1 MSRKRGSRLHP
12 RPEQTA
18 ELTGRMTFPLPALAD
33 YHLTIIAETLAQ
45 AWQDLL
51 PRQERTMRAGDEAEI
66 NALMA
71 SRLNHLLDADP
82 LWRAL
87 VSSVTRGSESLS
99 HDGSHL
105 EKRPDLSIHLTCRNP
120 NFPLTVEC
128 KLIDH
133 PNGKTVDLYCRKGL
147 ARFINGEYA
156 WTTREAFMLA
166 YVRDGATIDN
176 ALTPHLAN
184 AMAAGASDPF
194 RTLEPPHGDTPPP
207 LERARS
213 HHARHFDLAASR
225 AAPVPICLWHLW
237 LAAT

>member
-18 ELTGRMTFPLPALAD
+18 ELTGRLTLPLSALAD
-33 YHLTIIAETLAQ
+33 HHLTIIAETLAR

-51 PRQERTMRAGDEAEI
+51 PSHETTMRTGDEAEI

-87 VSSVTRGSESLS
+87 VSGVTRGSESLS
-99 HDGSHL
+99 HDGRHL

-128 KLIDH
+128 KLLDH
-133 PNGKTVDLYCRKGL
+133 PNGKTVDRYCRQGL
-147 ARFINGEYA
+147 ARFIEGEYA
-156 WTTREAFMLA
+156 WTAREAFMLA
-166 YVRDGATIDN
+166 YVRDGADIEN
-176 ALTPHLAN
+176 SLTPHLAK
-184 AMAAGASDPF
+184 ARAIGTGDPF
-194 RTLEPPHGDTPPP
+194 QTLDLPGVDSPPP
-207 LERARS
+207 RERARTWHGRPFRYLMGS
-213 HHARHFDLAASR
+213 TQ
-225 AAPVPICLWHLW
+225 PGPIVLWHIW
-237 LAAT
+237 LTVA